1 MAIAICKFS
10 KFFWGSVPPDSQESF
25 LILKLLK
32 IKSDEKTT
40 LEKVTKLV
48 PLPEKISE
56 YALDMKHFQRAYL
69 RAFPG
74 LNVFA

>member
-1 MAIAICKFS
+1 M
-10 KFFWGSVPPDSQESF
+10 PPDSQESF

-69 RAFPG
+69 RFR
-74 LNVFA
+74 V